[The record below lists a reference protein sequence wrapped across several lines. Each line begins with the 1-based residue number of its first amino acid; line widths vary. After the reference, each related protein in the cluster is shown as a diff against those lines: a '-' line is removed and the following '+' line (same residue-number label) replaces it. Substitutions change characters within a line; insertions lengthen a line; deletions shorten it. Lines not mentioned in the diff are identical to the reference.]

1 MTLSKKFS
9 TLLAGAVIALGL
21 AACNGGADN
30 QAASGGQPA
39 AAGADTVAA
48 IKEKGVIRIGVF
60 GDKPPF
66 GYVDANGKNQ
76 GFDVEIAKEMAKDL
90 LGSPDKSGIRPHRSG
105 QPRRIRPL
113 RQSRPRSG
121 QLHPNPRTRRSR
133 RFRRPLHESRPR
145 RRFPRQKNRLPTS
158 PSSKTKPCWS
168 TKAPPP
174 TRFSAK
180 TTPK

>member
-90 LGSPDKSGIRPHRSG
+90 LGSPDKIEFVLTEAATRVEYVRNARKPSISPRP
-105 QPRRIRPL
+105 
-113 RQSRPRSG
+113 
-121 QLHPNPRTRRSR
+121 T
-133 RFRRPLHESRPR
+133 
-145 RRFPRQKNRLPTS
+145 
-158 PSSKTKPCWS
+158 
-168 TKAPPP
+168 
-174 TRFSAK
+174 
-180 TTPK
+180 